1 MDKPITQYGQALN
14 NLKSTQFKW
23 IITGVAGFIGSNLL
37 EELLS
42 NNQQVIGIDNF
53 ETGFMHNLDEVKIN
67 VTSEQWKNFN
77 FFELDIND
85 LENIVP
91 LFSNIDFVLHQ
102 AALGSVPRSI
112 INPIR
117 TNEVNIS
124 GFLNVLEASKLASVK
139 AFIFA
144 ASSST
149 YGDHKSLPKIE
160 DIIGAPLSP
169 YAITKYTNEL
179 YAGIYSK
186 HYNLRTIGLR
196 YFNVFGRRQD
206 PDGAYAAVIPKWI
219 GAMMKGDDV
228 FINGDGSTTRDFCYI
243 DNAVQANIMAA
254 LQIVNLDKKS
264 NIFNIAY
271 GEANSL
277 LLLFKSI
284 RTTMKAEG
292 LDYSKDP
299 VFRNFRDGDIK
310 DSLADISKARD
321 LLLYKP
327 SHNLQQGLNEVI
339 PWFLNHMN
347 RND

>member
-1 MDKPITQYGQALN
+1 
-14 NLKSTQFKW
+14 
-23 IITGVAGFIGSNLL
+23 
-37 EELLS
+37 
-42 NNQQVIGIDNF
+42 
-53 ETGFMHNLDEVKIN
+53 
-67 VTSEQWKNFN
+67 
-77 FFELDIND
+77 
-85 LENIVP
+85 
-91 LFSNIDFVLHQ
+91 
-102 AALGSVPRSI
+102 
-112 INPIR
+112 
-117 TNEVNIS
+117 
-124 GFLNVLEASKLASVK
+124 
-139 AFIFA
+139 
-144 ASSST
+144 
-149 YGDHKSLPKIE
+149 
-160 DIIGAPLSP
+160 
-169 YAITKYTNEL
+169 
-179 YAGIYSK
+179 
-186 HYNLRTIGLR
+186 LRTIGLR

-254 LQIVNLDKKS
+254 LQIVNLDKQS

-299 VFRNFRDGDIK
+299 VFRDFRDGDIK